1 MIAAFRCPAERQHR
15 FAILDAGGGPKVF
28 GLAMSCPMCPEPT
41 ETEQLAEI
49 VAARRR
55 TLAGVAGLPEPVRAE
70 LVMSGA
76 LDSIHRG
83 TVSDVL
89 EAAWRWQARHGGTL
103 PVPLRGVPSPTPA
116 EVLEAATR
124 LLDSPALN

>member
-1 MIAAFRCPAERQHR
+1 MVAAFRCPAQRQHR
-15 FAILDAGGGPKVF
+15 FAIRDAAGGPKVL
-28 GLAMSCPMCPEPT
+28 GLAMSCPMCPEAT

-55 TLAGVAGLPEPVRAE
+55 TLAGVAGLPESVRAE

-83 TVSDVL
+83 TVADVL
-89 EAAWRWQARHGGTL
+89 EAAGRWQARHGGTL
-103 PVPLRGVPSPTPA
+103 PVALRGLPSPTSA

-124 LLDSPALN
+124 LLDSPALA